1 MNLSNTQKELL
12 DLIYNVILNQ
22 ETTEKER
29 KAFKNAKYRIESGK
43 KFDSEISELLKE
55 LMYIPNSRPVDEFTE
70 EARKRMY
77 VGPGTSG
84 TTHGFSNYQ
93 TK

>member
-1 MNLSNTQKELL
+1 MNLSNPQKELL

-29 KAFKNAKYRIESGK
+29 KA
-43 KFDSEISELLKE
+43 
-55 LMYIPNSRPVDEFTE
+55 
-70 EARKRMY
+70 
-77 VGPGTSG
+77 GTSG

>member
-1 MNLSNTQKELL
+1 MNLSKSQKELL

-22 ETTEKER
+22 ETTQKER
-29 KAFKNAKYRIESGK
+29 RLFKTAKDRIESGK
-43 KFDSEISELLKE
+43 KFDMEMSELLKE
-55 LMYIPNSRPVDEFTE
+55 LMYIPNSQPVNEFTE